1 VLQQSKN
8 TLEESQMAC
17 IKCGGPTKNGESL
30 CEKCSGKD
38 TSSLAPDEINEKR
51 PKKFKR
57 AVIAL
62 TATFAVLIGIVSIGK
77 FFFNRDFMELI
88 QGKNRYVQS
97 IELAMAKSSISQ
109 MVDYLDTSDSLFKGS
124 NGHKAL
130 DSTVQLNVKLED
142 QFLKDMNLSAE
153 ESASIQRTVKYL
165 NSLKINTKTLVD
177 EEGTQASFILTDP
190 SALNLTVDLL
200 RYNDGKTYMHIPQI
214 HEKYIPVEDQK
225 TASQFNTYDL
235 SKVKYDPAKLK
246 ASLEKLAIIY
256 SNSFSAAEIKAKNN
270 QSITIDGVTV
280 QGQKLTASLKPAKMS
295 AMLKEIA
302 KAAKNDNYLYTF
314 VSDNYYLFSS
324 IAGSPAQPSSKKLT
338 KEDYGKLIDEFISDM
353 DLEKDGVTF
362 SAISYLS
369 QNGTLLA
376 HSYESKNKTD
386 KRQLNYL
393 IADKKYAVEFLMNQ
407 KNGFTF
413 TNTKTGKGAGKLQLK
428 IQSEEDPK
436 NIGIIVDYSGCRKV
450 PFLGSDTMVGK
461 YVISLYDPDHE
472 LNRYVQQAGLPES
485 FSKLDQLNIR
495 IETVPDS
502 DKLDSTVQLSMPGIL
517 SISMIGKTGAA
528 SESASIQPRIEPSQV
543 LDLSAGE
550 SKETMNELSIGEIKF
565 LSKTLGKDPELTAVL
580 SRFGI
585 SKEQLDMIIALS
597 QS

>member
-1 VLQQSKN
+1 
-8 TLEESQMAC
+8 MAC

-38 TSSLAPDEINEKR
+38 TSSIPPDEINGKR
-51 PKKFKR
+51 PKKLKR
-57 AVIAL
+57 TLIAL
-62 TATFAVLIGIVSIGK
+62 AATFFVLIGIVSIGK
-77 FFFNRDFMELI
+77 LFFNRDLMELI
-88 QGKNRYVQS
+88 QGKTRYVQN

-109 MVDYLDTSDSLFKGS
+109 MVDCLDTSDNLSKGYS
-124 NGHKAL
+124 EHKAL
-130 DSTVQLNVKLED
+130 DSTLQLNVKVED
-142 QFLKDMNLSAE
+142 QLLKDMNLSAE
-153 ESASIQRTVKYL
+153 ESESIQRTVKYL
-165 NSLKINTKTLVD
+165 NSLKINTKTFAD
-177 EEGTQASFILTDP
+177 DNGARASFILTDP

-200 RYNDGKTYMHIPQI
+200 RYNDGKTYLHIPQI
-214 HEKYIPVEDQK
+214 HEKYIPIEDQK
-225 TASQFNTYDL
+225 TASQFNPYDL
-235 SKVKYDPAKLK
+235 SKIKYDPAKLK

-256 SNSFSAAEIKAKNN
+256 SNSFSAAEIKAENN

-280 QGQKLTASLKPAKMS
+280 QGQKLTASLTPAKIS
-295 AMLKEIA
+295 AMLKAIA

-314 VSDNYYLFSS
+314 VSDNYDLFSL
-324 IAGSPAQPSSKKLT
+324 IAGSPAQSSSKKLT
-338 KEDYGKLIDEFISDM
+338 KEDYGKLIDEFLSNT
-353 DLEKDGVTF
+353 DLEKDGVNF

-376 HSYESKNKTD
+376 HSYESNDKTD

-393 IADKKYAVEFLMNQ
+393 IADKKYAVEFLMDQ

-413 TNTKTGKGAGKLQLK
+413 TNTKTGEGAGKLQLK
-428 IQSEEDPK
+428 IQSEEYPK
-436 NIGIIVDYSGCRKV
+436 NTGITVDYSGCRTV
-450 PFLGSDTMVGK
+450 SFLGSDVMVGK

-485 FSKLDQLNIR
+485 FNKLDQLSIR
-495 IETVPDS
+495 IETATDS

-528 SESASIQPRIEPSQV
+528 SKSASIQPRIEPSQV
-543 LDLSAGE
+543 LDFSTGE
-550 SKETMNELSIGEIKF
+550 SKEAMNELSMGEIKF
-565 LSKTLGKDPELTAVL
+565 LSKTLGKDPELKAVL
-580 SRFGI
+580 SGLGV